1 MLPDGALPKS
11 IFVLGSLALY
21 NAFQC
26 FIPSMRLTPRIYARA
41 RDEVSP
47 LMSRMMGTWTLTS
60 AMIRIYASYNINNA
74 PVYQLCMISFMIAFL
89 SFGLEVFV
97 YKTAPLSSPGVYPAM
112 IMSSVMFSWMYSSY
126 SEYLVK
132 VVI

>member
-1 MLPDGALPKS
+1 
-11 IFVLGSLALY
+11 
-21 NAFQC
+21 
-26 FIPSMRLTPRIYARA
+26 MRLTPRIYARA

-74 PVYQLCMISFMIAFL
+74 PVYQLCMISFMIALL